1 MKRKFLLTG
10 HTGFKGSWLAARL
23 VIQGHSV
30 AGFSDKVRPRSL
42 HSRANF
48 GKIYEA
54 EFFSDVRRKE
64 DLVSACESY
73 NPDTVIHLAAQP
85 IVLTGYAKPLETFE
99 TNFNG
104 TVNVIE
110 ACKEAEVSKLIV
122 VTTDKV
128 YLDDGREISYSESDK
143 LGGFDPYAAS
153 KAAADIATQSY
164 ISIGSDVL
172 RIDIVRGGNVIG
184 GGDDSLFRLVPD
196 LETAIS
202 EGAALSIRNPEQI
215 RPWQHALDCLDGYLA
230 VHDRAGGVGEAWN
243 IGPSEKDSSL
253 SVSDFIDLYAA
264 HRNQKIVTFHEPLV
278 NAKETAILKL
288 NTSKMKSALEWEPT
302 WDTVMSVRKT
312 AEWFSRVENGESPF
326 EVTMSQVENYSR
338 DRE

>member
-10 HTGFKGSWLAARL
+10 HTGFKGSWLAATL
-23 VIQGHSV
+23 VNQGHSV
-30 AGFSDKVRPRSL
+30 AGFSDKVRPKSL
-42 HSRANF
+42 HSQANF
-48 GKIYEA
+48 GQIYES
-54 EFFSDVRRKE
+54 EFFSDVRHKQ
-64 DLVSACESY
+64 DLVNAFKAY
-73 NPDTVIHLAAQP
+73 GPDSVIHLAAQP
-85 IVLTGYAKPLETFE
+85 IVLTSYDEPLETFE

-110 ACKEAEVSKLIV
+110 ACKESGVSKLIV

-164 ISIGSDVL
+164 ISIGSGDL

-184 GGDDSLFRLVPD
+184 GGDDSPFRLVPD
-196 LETAIS
+196 LEAAIS
-202 EGAALSIRNPEQI
+202 KRAALSIRNPGQI

-230 VHDRAGGVGEAWN
+230 VHDRAGGGGETWN
-243 IGPSEKDSSL
+243 VGPSKKDSSL
-253 SVSDFIDLYAA
+253 SVRDFIDLYAA
-264 HRNQKIVTFHEPLV
+264 HRNQKIETLYEPLI
-278 NAKETAILKL
+278 NAKETAILRL
-288 NTSKMKSALEWEPT
+288 NTSKIQSALGWEPT
-302 WDTVMSVRKT
+302 WDTAASVMKT

-326 EVTMSQVENYSR
+326 EVTMSQVESYSR
-338 DRE
+338 DRD